1 MSARVAAEHQDDS
14 TVFDARWP
22 KGANMGFAL
31 LKLAGLYL
39 IVLFMGILA
48 FQWATWIGIAYSV
61 FWVWFTYS
69 QVRSAWKKN

>member
-1 MSARVAAEHQDDS
+1 M
-14 TVFDARWP
+14 
-22 KGANMGFAL
+22 MGIAL

-48 FQWATWIGIAYSV
+48 FHWATWIGIAYSV

>member
-1 MSARVAAEHQDDS
+1 MAEG
-14 TVFDARWP
+14 V
-22 KGANMGFAL
+22 NMGFAL

-48 FQWATWIGIAYSV
+48 FHWATWIGIAYSV